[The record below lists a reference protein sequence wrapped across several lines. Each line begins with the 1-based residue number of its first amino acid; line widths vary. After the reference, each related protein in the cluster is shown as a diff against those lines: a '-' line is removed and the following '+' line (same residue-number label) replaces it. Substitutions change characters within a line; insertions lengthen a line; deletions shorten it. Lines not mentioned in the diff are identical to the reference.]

1 MRLTHV
7 DNKGVR
13 MVEISSKKDVLRI
26 ARASGRIKL
35 KPETMKLIKEGGV
48 KKGNV
53 LTTAQIAAISA
64 IKKTSE
70 LIPLCHN
77 IPITSIDIDFNFY
90 KNEIEAVVQVKST
103 GKTGVEME
111 ALVGASTALLVIWDM
126 VKAVE
131 KDEKGQYPDTRISDI
146 KVVEK
151 IKGKQ

>member
-1 MRLTHV
+1 
-7 DNKGVR
+7 

-35 KPETMKLIKEGGV
+35 KPETMKLIKKGGV

-53 LTTAQIAAISA
+53 LTAAQIAAISA
-64 IKKTSE
+64 IKKTPE

-77 IPITSIDIDFNFY
+77 IPITSIDVAFNFN
-90 KNEIEAVVQVKST
+90 KNEIEAVVEVKST

-131 KDEKGQYPDTRISDI
+131 KDEHGQYPDTRITDI

>member
-1 MRLTHV
+1 
-7 DNKGVR
+7 

-35 KPETMKLIKEGGV
+35 KPETMKLIKKGGV

-53 LTTAQIAAISA
+53 LTAAQIAAISA
-64 IKKTSE
+64 IKKTPE

-77 IPITSIDIDFNFY
+77 IPITSIDVAFNFN
-90 KNEIEAVVQVKST
+90 KNEIEAVVEVKST

-111 ALVGASTALLVIWDM
+111 ALVGAGTALLVIWDM

-131 KDEKGQYPDTRISDI
+131 KDEHGQYPDTRITDI